1 MAANPDGKDAMWLL
15 RQIHYPSTYH
25 NDKDL
30 YYRSK
35 AAGAVGILA
44 DSGSTLYECFMD
56 IHPCYCGGEVD
67 TE

>member
-1 MAANPDGKDAMWLL
+1 MWLL

-35 AAGAVGILA
+35 SCRR
-44 DSGSTLYECFMD
+44 SGHSSRLWVYIIRVLYGYPSMLLWR
-56 IHPCYCGGEVD
+56 
-67 TE
+67 